1 MLFTTFDNADDAA
14 KAVRTLVEERLA
26 ACGTSLPGARSIY
39 RWKDTVDD
47 TGESVVL
54 RKTSVQAVAELE
66 KRLRAIHPYE
76 VPEIVVVDPVAVS
89 AEYAS
94 WVHECCGV
102 GPDEPGS
109 HRFGRATDLLD
120 EILVDVRAELDA
132 ARAKR
137 PPAQIRR
144 MIPDAPAIRPLHG
157 SLAGLFRLIAEI
169 KERSPSVGPMRREN
183 VAEAAR
189 SYEESPIVAAVSVL
203 TNSVHFGM
211 SIERLREIRKAG
223 SKPVLRKDFIV
234 EEYQIREARAF
245 GSDSILLM
253 ANVLD
258 RSRLRG
264 FYDLARELGMEALFE
279 VHTKEEIS
287 RWQIY
292 SRIIDINSTKL
303 RAKTENVGAGEHTK
317 RFQPD
322 YAAFDPAE
330 SLPAGTHRVARA
342 ADAGRVRRCG
352 EHFDAALVGIVL
364 RDPRGAGVSRGIEL
378 ALVGRPCPA
387 RFLFSS
393 NRREGCAIAK

>member
-1 MLFTTFDNADDAA
+1 MRTF
-14 KAVRTLVEERLA
+14 
-26 ACGTSLPGARSIY
+26 
-39 RWKDTVDD
+39 
-47 TGESVVL
+47 
-54 RKTSVQAVAELE
+54 
-66 KRLRAIHPYE
+66 
-76 VPEIVVVDPVAVS
+76 
-89 AEYAS
+89 
-94 WVHECCGV
+94 
-102 GPDEPGS
+102 
-109 HRFGRATDLLD
+109 LD

-157 SLAGLFRLIAEI
+157 SLSGPFRLIAEI

-287 RWQIY
+287 RLPADA
-292 SRIIDINSTKL
+292 RIIGINSRKF
-303 RAKTENVGAGEHTK
+303 RATTGFVGGQGASETD
-317 RFQPD
+317 FSLD
-322 YAAFDPAE
+322 YAAFDLAE
-330 SLPAGTHRVARA
+330 SLPAGTLRVAES
-342 ADAGRVRRCG
+342 GLTPERVTQVR
-352 EHFDAALVGIVL
+352 EHFDAALVGTSLL
-364 RDPRGAGVSRGIEL
+364 RDPRGVPACLEGFEQ
-378 ALVGRPCPA
+378 ALG
-387 RFLFSS
+387 
-393 NRREGCAIAK
+393 